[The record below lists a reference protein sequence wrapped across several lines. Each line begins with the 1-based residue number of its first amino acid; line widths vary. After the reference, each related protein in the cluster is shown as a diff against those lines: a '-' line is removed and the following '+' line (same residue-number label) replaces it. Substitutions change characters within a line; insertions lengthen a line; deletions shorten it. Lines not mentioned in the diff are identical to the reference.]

1 MTPSEQTRNQL
12 ALQALLPGGMAT
24 LESILCTD
32 ELDHRPFRS
41 PDYEMENGA
50 LVALVSALTD
60 SPTAILQTL
69 ADTTL
74 ASLNADSAGLSLL
87 TKDKKRFYWA
97 AIAGA
102 WSPHMG
108 GGTPRDFS
116 PCGIVLDRNA
126 PLLFKH
132 FEKRYGYIIPVTPLA
147 EECLLVPFYVAN
159 ESVGTIWAISHSKD
173 KKFDSEDLR
182 VLQSMGRFA
191 SAAYQAVES
200 LETLRLEIAARDNAE
215 KDLREL
221 TVGLEQQVQMRT
233 EALVKARSEL
243 AHVAR
248 VMSLGTL
255 TASIAH
261 EVNQPIGASR
271 NDANAA
277 LRFLAAS
284 PPNLFEVKDALEAV
298 VKETYRAQ
306 TIIGRIREQVK
317 RRPLRKENVNLN
329 DAIEEVISLVRDELS
344 THHVSVRTQLAK
356 GLSLVPGDR
365 VQLQQIMLNLILNAI
380 EAMTGPGTDVR
391 KLMIRSEAE
400 SAGAILVTITDSG
413 PGIGSGDQ
421 ERIFE
426 SFFTTKADGIG
437 IGLSICRSIIDAH
450 GGRLWVDNQQSGGA
464 AFKFTLPI
472 LQ

>member
-1 MTPSEQTRNQL
+1 
-12 ALQALLPGGMAT
+12 
-24 LESILCTD
+24 
-32 ELDHRPFRS
+32 
-41 PDYEMENGA
+41 
-50 LVALVSALTD
+50 
-60 SPTAILQTL
+60 
-69 ADTTL
+69 
-74 ASLNADSAGLSLL
+74 LNAESAGLSLL

-102 WSPHMG
+102 WSPHIG
-108 GGTPRDFS
+108 GGTPREFS

-132 FEKRYGYIIPVTPLA
+132 FEKRYGYIVPVTPVA
-147 EECLLVPFYVAN
+147 EECLLVPFYVAG
-159 ESVGTIWAISHSKD
+159 ESVGTIWAIAHGKD
-173 KKFDSEDLR
+173 KKFDAEDLR
-182 VLQSMGRFA
+182 VLESMGRFA
-191 SAAYQAVES
+191 SAAYQTVGS

-215 KDLREL
+215 KELREL

-248 VMSLGTL
+248 VTSLGAL

-277 LRFLAAS
+277 LRFLAAN
-284 PPNLFEVKDALEAV
+284 PPNLSEVKEALEAV
-298 VKETYRAQ
+298 VNETYRAQ
-306 TIIGRIREQVK
+306 TIISRIRDQVK
-317 RRPLRKENVNLN
+317 REPPRKENVNLN
-329 DAIEEVISLVRDELS
+329 DAIEGMISLVRDELF
-344 THHVSVRTQLAK
+344 TNHVSVQTQLAK

-380 EAMTGPGTDVR
+380 EAMTGSGSNVR
-391 KLMIRSEAE
+391 NLMISSEAQ
-400 SAGAILVTITDSG
+400 SDGAILVTITDSG
-413 PGIGSGDQ
+413 PGIASGDQ

-426 SFFTTKADGIG
+426 SFFTTKTDGIG
-437 IGLSICRSIIDAH
+437 IGLSICRSIIESH
-450 GGRLWVDNQQSGGA
+450 GGRLWLDNQHSGGA